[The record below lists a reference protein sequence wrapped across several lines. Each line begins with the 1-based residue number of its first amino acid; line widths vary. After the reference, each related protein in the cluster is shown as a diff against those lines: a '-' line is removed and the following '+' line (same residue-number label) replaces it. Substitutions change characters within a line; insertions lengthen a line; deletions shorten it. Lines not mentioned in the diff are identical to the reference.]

1 MLQNIINLLTQNW
14 IWVILTLVWV
24 MFLLNF
30 ATSRLEEQLSVI
42 WKKLKIPDWVR
53 WATFDAVSSSLPEF
67 LTSMIALIIIGE
79 KGLEVGIWTI
89 SGSAIFNILIIPF
102 FALLFYKWT
111 WKIVISKS
119 GINRDVVFYIFAIIV
134 FLTGIYFWELF
145 TMWVSL
151 VVIYMAYIVALI
163 LESRKNYKKN
173 QEIVE
178 AEFKEVKDK
187 KVSYFTIFYSLVLV
201 YIWVELSVHAAEF
214 IGKSLWISTLIVS
227 LVLLAAITSIPD
239 TLLSVKASKKWDIDA
254 SLSNAVWSN
263 IFDIC
268 IGLWVPIII
277 WIWIMNLHPKV
288 NFSQNIWVFI
298 FLIISTFVYL
308 IVLKSKKLNKK
319 SWIILWFFYLVFI
332 AYLVYLSI

>member
-1 MLQNIINLLTQNW
+1 MIQYFINILTQNW
-14 IWVILTLVWV
+14 FWVIFTLIWV

-30 ATSRLEEQLSVI
+30 ATSKLEEQLSVI
-42 WKKLKIPDWVR
+42 WKKLKIPDGVR
-53 WATFDAVSSSLPEF
+53 GATFDAVSSSLPEF
-67 LTSMIALIIIGE
+67 LTAMIALILLKE

-111 WKIVISKS
+111 GIIKISKS
-119 GINRDVVFYIFAIIV
+119 GINRDVIFYIFSIIV
-134 FLTGIYFWELF
+134 FLTGIYFGELF
-145 TMWVSL
+145 TMAVSL
-151 VVIYMAYIVALI
+151 IVIYMSYIIVLI

-173 QEIVE
+173 LEIVE
-178 AEFKEVKDK
+178 AEYREVKDK
-187 KVSYFTIFYSLVLV
+187 KIKFFTIFYSLVLV
-201 YIWVELSVHAAEF
+201 YIWVELSVHTAEF
-214 IGKSLWISTLIVS
+214 IGKSLWISTMIVS

-239 TLLSVKASKKWDIDA
+239 TLLSVKASRKWDIDA

-268 IGLWVPIII
+268 IGLWLPIII
-277 WIWIMNLHPKV
+277 WIWIMDLHPKV
-288 NFSQNIWVFI
+288 DFGQNIWVFI
-298 FLIISTFVYL
+298 FLIISTFIYL

-319 SWIILWFFYLVFI
+319 SWIILWILYLVFI